1 MLIDHTELRL
11 EFYQIFLAL
20 LAVRRV
26 SPMLVIICAELL
38 VHQLMPESLVL
49 VLSEHVDLLVAAL
62 HPVGD
67 IKHVPLYDK
76 LDVLLALVEGRRPL
90 QLFRLRVI
98 QVIELLA
105 FIGVS
110 QS

>member
-67 IKHVPLYDK
+67 IKHVPLYD
-76 LDVLLALVEGRRPL
+76 
-90 QLFRLRVI
+90 
-98 QVIELLA
+98 
-105 FIGVS
+105 
-110 QS
+110 